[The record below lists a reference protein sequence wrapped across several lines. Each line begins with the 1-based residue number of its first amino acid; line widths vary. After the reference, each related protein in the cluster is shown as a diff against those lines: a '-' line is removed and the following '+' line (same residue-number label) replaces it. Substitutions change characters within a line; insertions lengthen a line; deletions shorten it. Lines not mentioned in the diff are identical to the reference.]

1 MNRYSQMPNKL
12 VNLHTMIQ
20 GFDYQIRDLNIS
32 QEQKQIA
39 IKTIRKIEDKLSQAK
54 YVFPI
59 LNHVS
64 IHHILLDGIAN
75 PGQEITDLLSPDE
88 LSAAL
93 LLDIDKMGITDPI
106 TQKYNLRQT
115 YTNNKIQDA
124 KKLTLDF
131 FNHIKEINKGKE
143 KYLPEFLILAST
155 LTKDINER
163 YTEENKNH
171 IFFNTPIIPELFNV
185 LQEQNLTGANVPED
199 MGYLIKTAKTLNTD
213 TKEIWENPNSPYY
226 NTKPYTA
233 VHFFGANIK
242 DNNFSFNKE
251 RKKYVL
257 DNLKA
262 PVPIKEI
269 KDKLI
274 AQGKIYPNQ
283 QPDEQQITEYTIK
296 IKKETL
302 KSTLTTSQ
310 HLNETINVAKDGIV
324 KKIPVRDLIKTLTP
338 KATEEAI
345 AMDKL
350 IKELKPEDIKDQTF
364 FKMYYNY
371 TKPYFNAKNFL
382 SLQTLYLENKNQRP
396 IKDIHII
403 EPDTKNDK
411 IYTGKLLPKNN
422 PTYLFAGNITDCCQ
436 KINGEAESVVWDTAQ
451 NPNSWIFAVLDDSN
465 KIIAQSYIWESQGTY
480 TIDSIESQI
489 KSVPKENTILQDFF
503 NIHLNNIYKKFAAEL
518 GDLVFIVNNNT
529 PATNISPISP
539 KVYEREFTNQTGI
552 YKGDSNKKK
561 LFHKD
566 YSNINLNEKPDNQK
580 DKELYLLK
588 LLDAFRNSNY
598 QQGKYIYELGKTNVN
613 FTSMDRHLL
622 ETELFQ
628 KALDQEFNTEQLK
641 QTDLYQNFTPNADQK
656 IYYEIMRLIIN
667 DIETNYLYELI
678 DLYIRTDAKQRL
690 TQILNECFQW
700 GQENQLS
707 TNIKTKYKEII
718 QDPKIRIY
726 EYLKNNN
733 IKYVATSGNIHILE
747 TRPIT
752 LDPKILDLAF
762 YNHINITQRSGD
774 VENPIEHKKI
784 LPNNTQQEQE

>member
-1 MNRYSQMPNKL
+1 MNRYSQMQNKL

-20 GFDYQIRDLNIS
+20 GFDFQIRDLNIS
-32 QEQKQIA
+32 QEQKEIA
-39 IKTIRKIEDKLSQAK
+39 KQTIRKIEDKLSQAK
-54 YVFPI
+54 YVFSI
-59 LNHVS
+59 SSQVS
-64 IHHILLDGIAN
+64 IHHILLDGLAN

-93 LLDIDKMGITDPI
+93 LLDINKMGITDPI
-106 TQKYNLRQT
+106 TQKYNLKET

-124 KKLTLDF
+124 KKLTLEF

-155 LTKDINER
+155 LTKDINEK

-171 IFFNTPIIPELFNV
+171 IFFNSPIIPELFNV
-185 LQEQNLTGANVPED
+185 LQEENLSGASVPED

-213 TKEIWENPNSPYY
+213 TKEIWENPYSPYY
-226 NTKPYTA
+226 NTRPYTA

-262 PVPIKEI
+262 PVPLKEI

-274 AQGKIYPNQ
+274 RQGINYPDL
-283 QPDEQQITEYTIK
+283 QPDEKQIKEYTAR

-302 KSTLTTSQ
+302 RSTLTTSQ
-310 HLNETINVAKDGIV
+310 HLDEIINVIKDGQV
-324 KKIPVRDLIKTLTP
+324 KKIAVRDLIRTSTP

-371 TKPYFNAKNFL
+371 TKPYFNAKNFI
-382 SLQTLYLENKNQRP
+382 SLQNLYLENKNQIP
-396 IKDIHII
+396 IRDINII
-403 EPDTKNDK
+403 YPDTKNDK
-411 IYTGKLLPKNN
+411 VYTAKLLPKNN

-451 NPNSWIFAVLDDSN
+451 NMDSWIFAIFDDSN
-465 KIIAQSYIWESQGTY
+465 KIIVQSYIWKSEDTY

-489 KSVPKENTILQDFF
+489 KTVAEDNIILQDFF
-503 NIHLNNIYKKFAAEL
+503 KIHLANIYKQFAAEL
-518 GDLVFIVNNNT
+518 GDLVFIGNNNT
-529 PATNISPISP
+529 PATNIKTLSP
-539 KVYEREFTNQTGI
+539 KVYEREFKNQTGI
-552 YKGDSNKKK
+552 YKGDSSKKK
-561 LFHKD
+561 LFHID
-566 YSNINLNEKPDNQK
+566 YSNIDLNDKPDNTK
-580 DKELYLLK
+580 DKELYLYK
-588 LLDAFRNSNY
+588 LFAAFRNSNY
-598 QQGKYIYELGKTNVN
+598 QQGKYIYELGKTKTD
-613 FTSMDRHLL
+613 FTSMDRITL
-622 ETELFQ
+622 EIDLFQ
-628 KALDQEFNTEQLK
+628 KALKEEFNTEQLK

-656 IYYEIMRLIIN
+656 IYDEIMRLIIN

-678 DLYIRTDAKQRL
+678 NLYIRTDAKQRL
-690 TQILNECFQW
+690 LKILRECFEW
-700 GQENQLS
+700 GQENQIS
-707 TNIKTKYKEII
+707 TNIKTKYQDII
-718 QDPKIRIY
+718 QDPKITIY
-726 EYLKNNN
+726 QYLKDNN
-733 IKYVATSGNIHILE
+733 IKYVATSGNIHILD

-752 LDPKILDLAF
+752 LSQRILDIAYF
-762 YNHINITQRSGD
+762 NKINITQRSGD
-774 VENPIEHKKI
+774 IENPIEHKKI
-784 LPNNTQQEQE
+784 LPNKIEIE

>member
-1 MNRYSQMPNKL
+1 MQNKL

-20 GFDYQIRDLNIS
+20 GFDFQIRDLNIS
-32 QEQKQIA
+32 QEQKEIA
-39 IKTIRKIEDKLSQAK
+39 KQTIRKIEDKLSQAK

-64 IHHILLDGIAN
+64 IHHILLDGLAN

-93 LLDIDKMGITDPI
+93 LLDINKMGITDPI
-106 TQKYNLRQT
+106 TQKYNLKET

-124 KKLTLDF
+124 KKLTLEF

-155 LTKDINER
+155 LTKDINEK

-171 IFFNTPIIPELFNV
+171 IFFNSPIIPELFNV
-185 LQEQNLTGANVPED
+185 LQEENLSGASVPED
-199 MGYLIKTAKTLNTD
+199 MGYIIKTAKTLNTD
-213 TKEIWENPNSPYY
+213 TKEIWENPYSPYY
-226 NTKPYTA
+226 NTRPYTA

-274 AQGKIYPNQ
+274 AQGKIYPDQ
-283 QPDEQQITEYTIK
+283 QPDEKQIKEYTAR

-302 KSTLTTSQ
+302 RSTLTTSQ
-310 HLNETINVAKDGIV
+310 HLDEIINVIKDGQV
-324 KKIPVRDLIKTLTP
+324 KKIAVRDLIRTLTP

-371 TKPYFNAKNFL
+371 TKPYFNAKNFI
-382 SLQTLYLENKNQRP
+382 SLQNLYLENKNQIP
-396 IKDIHII
+396 IRDINII
-403 EPDTKNDK
+403 YPDTKNDK
-411 IYTGKLLPKNN
+411 VYTAKLLPKNN

-451 NPNSWIFAVLDDSN
+451 NMDSWIFAIFDDSN
-465 KIIAQSYIWESQGTY
+465 KIIVQSYIWKSEDTY

-489 KSVPKENTILQDFF
+489 KTVAEDNIILQDFF
-503 NIHLNNIYKKFAAEL
+503 KIHLANIYKQFAAEL
-518 GDLVFIVNNNT
+518 GDLVFIGNNNT
-529 PATNISPISP
+529 PATNIKTLSS
-539 KVYEREFTNQTGI
+539 KVYEREFKNQTGI
-552 YKGDSNKKK
+552 YKGDSSKKK
-561 LFHKD
+561 LFHID
-566 YSNINLNEKPDNQK
+566 YSNIDLNDKPDNTK
-580 DKELYLLK
+580 DKELYLYK
-588 LLDAFRNSNY
+588 LFAAFKNSNY
-598 QQGKYIYELGKTNVN
+598 QQGKYIYELGKTNVD
-613 FTSMDRHLL
+613 FTGMDKNTL
-622 ETELFQ
+622 EIDLFQ
-628 KALDQEFNTEQLK
+628 KALKEQFNTEQLK
-641 QTDLYQNFTPNADQK
+641 QTDLFQNFRTNADQK
-656 IYYEIMRLIIN
+656 IYDEIMRLIIN

-690 TQILNECFQW
+690 LKILRECFEW
-700 GQENQLS
+700 GQENQIS
-707 TNIKTKYKEII
+707 TNIKTKYQDII
-718 QDPKIRIY
+718 QDPKITIY
-726 EYLKNNN
+726 QYLKDNN
-733 IKYVATSGNIHILE
+733 IKYVATSGNIHILDE
-747 TRPIT
+747 RPIT
-752 LDPKILDLAF
+752 LSQRILDIAYF
-762 YNHINITQRSGD
+762 NKINITQRSGD
-774 VENPIEHKKI
+774 IENPIEHKKI
-784 LPNNTQQEQE
+784 LPDKIEIE

>member
-1 MNRYSQMPNKL
+1 MPNKL
-12 VNLHTMIQ
+12 VNIHTIIQ
-20 GFDYQIRDLNIS
+20 GFDFQIRDLNIS
-32 QEQKQIA
+32 QAQKEIA
-39 IKTIRKIEDKLSQAK
+39 KQTIRKIEDKLSQAK
-54 YVFPI
+54 YVFSI
-59 LNHVS
+59 ASQVS
-64 IHHILLDGIAN
+64 IHHILLDGLVN

-93 LLDIDKMGITDPI
+93 LLDINKMGITDPI
-106 TQKYNLRQT
+106 TQKYNPRET

-124 KKLTLDF
+124 KKLTLEF

-143 KYLPEFLILAST
+143 KYLPEFLILAAT
-155 LTKDINER
+155 LTKDINEK

-171 IFFNTPIIPELFNV
+171 IFFNSPIIPELFNV
-185 LQEQNLTGANVPED
+185 LQEENLSGASVPED

-213 TKEIWENPNSPYY
+213 TKEIWENPYSPYH
-226 NTKPYTA
+226 NTRPYTA

-274 AQGKIYPNQ
+274 AQGKIYPDQ
-283 QPDEQQITEYTIK
+283 QPDEKQIKEYTTR

-310 HLNETINVAKDGIV
+310 HLDEIINVAKDGQV
-324 KKIPVRDLIKTLTP
+324 KKIAVRDLIRTSTP

-371 TKPYFNAKNFL
+371 TKPYFNAKNFI
-382 SLQTLYLENKNQRP
+382 SLQNLYLENKNQIP
-396 IKDIHII
+396 IRDINII
-403 EPDTKNDK
+403 YPDTKNDK
-411 IYTGKLLPKNN
+411 VYTAKLLPKNN
-422 PTYLFAGNITDCCQ
+422 PTYLFVGNITDCCQ

-451 NPNSWIFAVLDDSN
+451 NMDSWIFAIFDDSN
-465 KIIAQSYIWESQGTY
+465 KIIVQSYIWKSEDTY

-489 KSVPKENTILQDFF
+489 KTVAEDNIILQDFF
-503 NIHLNNIYKKFAAEL
+503 KIHLANIYKQFAAEL
-518 GDLVFIVNNNT
+518 GDLVFIGNNNT
-529 PATNISPISP
+529 PATNIKPLSP
-539 KVYEREFTNQTGI
+539 KVYEREFKNQTGI
-552 YKGDSNKKK
+552 YKGDSSKKK
-561 LFHKD
+561 IFHID
-566 YSNINLNEKPDNQK
+566 YSNIDLNDKPDNTK
-580 DKELYLLK
+580 DKELYLYK
-588 LLDAFRNSNY
+588 LFAAFKNSNY
-598 QQGKYIYELGKTNVN
+598 QQGKYIYELGKTNVD
-613 FTSMDRHLL
+613 FSGMDRNTL
-622 ETELFQ
+622 ETDLFQ
-628 KALDQEFNTEQLK
+628 KALNEEFNTEQLK
-641 QTDLYQNFTPNADQK
+641 QTDLFQNFTPNADQK

-678 DLYIRTDAKQRL
+678 NLYIRTDAKQRL
-690 TQILNECFQW
+690 LKILRECFEW
-700 GQENQLS
+700 GQENQIS
-707 TNIKTKYKEII
+707 TNIKTKYQDII
-718 QDPKIRIY
+718 QDPKITIY
-726 EYLKNNN
+726 QYLKDNN
-733 IKYVATSGNIHILE
+733 IKYVATSGNIHILD

-752 LDPKILDLAF
+752 LSQRILDIAYF
-762 YNHINITQRSGD
+762 NKINITQRSGD

-784 LPNNTQQEQE
+784 LPDKIEIEQ

>member
-1 MNRYSQMPNKL
+1 MNRYSQMQNKL

-20 GFDYQIRDLNIS
+20 GFDFQIRDLNIS
-32 QEQKQIA
+32 QEQKEIA
-39 IKTIRKIEDKLSQAK
+39 KQTIRKIEDKLSQAK
-54 YVFPI
+54 YVFSI
-59 LNHVS
+59 SSQVS

-75 PGQEITDLLSPDE
+75 PEQEITDLLSPDE

-93 LLDIDKMGITDPI
+93 LLDINKMGITDPI
-106 TQKYNLRQT
+106 TQKYNLKET

-124 KKLTLDF
+124 KKLTLEF

-155 LTKDINER
+155 LTKDINEK

-171 IFFNTPIIPELFNV
+171 IFFNSPIIPELFNV
-185 LQEQNLTGANVPED
+185 LQEQNLSGASVPED

-213 TKEIWENPNSPYY
+213 TKEIWENPYSPYY
-226 NTKPYTA
+226 NTRPYTA

-262 PVPIKEI
+262 PVPLKEI

-274 AQGKIYPNQ
+274 RQGINYPDL
-283 QPDEQQITEYTIK
+283 QPDEKQIKEYTAR

-302 KSTLTTSQ
+302 RSTLTTSQ
-310 HLNETINVAKDGIV
+310 HLDEIINVIKDGQV
-324 KKIPVRDLIKTLTP
+324 KKIAVRDLIRTSTP

-371 TKPYFNAKNFL
+371 TKPYFNAKNFI
-382 SLQTLYLENKNQRP
+382 SLQNLYLENKNQIP
-396 IKDIHII
+396 IRDINII
-403 EPDTKNDK
+403 YPDTKNDK
-411 IYTGKLLPKNN
+411 VYTAKLLPKNN

-451 NPNSWIFAVLDDSN
+451 NMDSWIFAIFDDSN
-465 KIIAQSYIWESQGTY
+465 KIIVQSYIWKSEDTY

-489 KSVPKENTILQDFF
+489 KTVAEDNIILQDFF
-503 NIHLNNIYKKFAAEL
+503 KIHLANIYKQFAAEL
-518 GDLVFIVNNNT
+518 GDLVFIGNNNT
-529 PATNISPISP
+529 PATNIKTLSP
-539 KVYEREFTNQTGI
+539 KVYEREFKNQTGI
-552 YKGDSNKKK
+552 YKGDSSKKK
-561 LFHKD
+561 LFHMD
-566 YSNINLNEKPDNQK
+566 YSSINLNDKPDNTK
-580 DKELYLLK
+580 DKELYLYK
-588 LLDAFRNSNY
+588 LFAAFRNSNY
-598 QQGKYIYELGKTNVN
+598 QQGKYIYELGKTKTD
-613 FTSMDRHLL
+613 FTSMDRITL
-622 ETELFQ
+622 EIDLFQ
-628 KALDQEFNTEQLK
+628 KALKEEFNTEQLK

-656 IYYEIMRLIIN
+656 IYDEIMRLIIN

-678 DLYIRTDAKQRL
+678 NLYIRTDAKQRL
-690 TQILNECFQW
+690 LKILRECFEW
-700 GQENQLS
+700 GQENQIS
-707 TNIKTKYKEII
+707 TNIKTKYQDII
-718 QDPKIRIY
+718 QDPKITIY
-726 EYLKNNN
+726 QYLKDNN
-733 IKYVATSGNIHILE
+733 IKYVATSGNIHILD

-752 LDPKILDLAF
+752 LSQRILDIAYF
-762 YNHINITQRSGD
+762 NKINITQRSGD
-774 VENPIEHKKI
+774 IENPIEHKKI
-784 LPNNTQQEQE
+784 LPNKIEIE

>member
-1 MNRYSQMPNKL
+1 MNRYSQMQNKL

-20 GFDYQIRDLNIS
+20 GFDFQIRDLNIS
-32 QEQKQIA
+32 QEQKEIA
-39 IKTIRKIEDKLSQAK
+39 KQTIRKIEDKLSQAK
-54 YVFPI
+54 YVFSI
-59 LNHVS
+59 SSQVS

-75 PGQEITDLLSPDE
+75 PEQEITDLLSPDE

-93 LLDIDKMGITDPI
+93 LLDINKMGITDLI
-106 TQKYNLRQT
+106 TQKYNPRET

-124 KKLTLDF
+124 KKLTLEF

-155 LTKDINER
+155 LTKDINEK

-171 IFFNTPIIPELFNV
+171 IFFNSPIIPELFNV
-185 LQEQNLTGANVPED
+185 LQEQNLSGASVPED

-213 TKEIWENPNSPYY
+213 TKEIWENPYSPYY
-226 NTKPYTA
+226 NTRPYTA

-262 PVPIKEI
+262 PVPLKEI

-274 AQGKIYPNQ
+274 RQGINYPDL
-283 QPDEQQITEYTIK
+283 QPDEKQIKEYTAR

-302 KSTLTTSQ
+302 RSTLTTSQ
-310 HLNETINVAKDGIV
+310 HLDEIINVIKDGQV
-324 KKIPVRDLIKTLTP
+324 KKIAVRDLIRTSTP

-371 TKPYFNAKNFL
+371 TKPYFNAKNFI
-382 SLQTLYLENKNQRP
+382 SLQNLYLENKNQIP
-396 IKDIHII
+396 IRDINII
-403 EPDTKNDK
+403 YPDTKNDK
-411 IYTGKLLPKNN
+411 VYTAKLLPKNN

-451 NPNSWIFAVLDDSN
+451 NMDSWIFAIFDDSN
-465 KIIAQSYIWESQGTY
+465 KIIVQSYIWKSEDTY

-489 KSVPKENTILQDFF
+489 KTVAEDNIILQDFF
-503 NIHLNNIYKKFAAEL
+503 KIHLANIYKQFAAEL
-518 GDLVFIVNNNT
+518 GDLVFIGNNNT
-529 PATNISPISP
+529 PATNIKTLSP
-539 KVYEREFTNQTGI
+539 KVYEREFKNQTGI
-552 YKGDSNKKK
+552 YKGDSSKKK
-561 LFHKD
+561 LFHMD
-566 YSNINLNEKPDNQK
+566 YSSINLNDKPDNTK
-580 DKELYLLK
+580 DKELYLYK
-588 LLDAFRNSNY
+588 LFAAFRNSNY
-598 QQGKYIYELGKTNVN
+598 QQGKYIYELGKTKTD
-613 FTSMDRHLL
+613 FTSMDRITL
-622 ETELFQ
+622 EIDLFQ
-628 KALDQEFNTEQLK
+628 KALKEEFNTEQLK

-656 IYYEIMRLIIN
+656 IYDEIMRLIIN

-678 DLYIRTDAKQRL
+678 NLYIRTDAKQRL
-690 TQILNECFQW
+690 LKILRECFEW
-700 GQENQLS
+700 GQENQIS
-707 TNIKTKYKEII
+707 TNIKTKYQDII
-718 QDPKIRIY
+718 QDPKITIY
-726 EYLKNNN
+726 QYLKDNN
-733 IKYVATSGNIHILE
+733 IKYVATSGNIHILD

-752 LDPKILDLAF
+752 LSQRILDIAYF
-762 YNHINITQRSGD
+762 NKINITQRSGD
-774 VENPIEHKKI
+774 IENPIEHKKI
-784 LPNNTQQEQE
+784 LPNKIEIE

>member
-1 MNRYSQMPNKL
+1 
-12 VNLHTMIQ
+12 MIQ
-20 GFDYQIRDLNIS
+20 GFDFQIRDLNIS
-32 QEQKQIA
+32 QEQKEIA
-39 IKTIRKIEDKLSQAK
+39 KQTIRKIEDKLSQAK

-75 PGQEITDLLSPDE
+75 PEQEITDLLSPDE

-93 LLDIDKMGITDPI
+93 LLDINKMGITDPI

-124 KKLTLDF
+124 KKLTLEF

-155 LTKDINER
+155 LTKDINDK

-262 PVPIKEI
+262 PVPLKEI

-283 QPDEQQITEYTIK
+283 QPDEQQIKEYTTR

-302 KSTLTTSQ
+302 RSTITTSQ
-310 HLNETINVAKDGIV
+310 HLDEIINVAKDGVV
-324 KKIPVRDLIKTLTP
+324 KKIAVRDLIRTSTP

-382 SLQTLYLENKNQRP
+382 SLQNLYLENKNQTP
-396 IKDIHII
+396 IKDINII
-403 EPDTKNDK
+403 YPDTKNDK
-411 IYTGKLLPKNN
+411 VYTAKLLPKNN

-436 KINGEAESVVWDTAQ
+436 KINGEAESVVWDIAQ
-451 NPNSWIFAVLDDSN
+451 NIDSWIFAIFDDSN
-465 KIIAQSYIWESQGTY
+465 KIIVQSYIWKSEGTY

-489 KSVPKENTILQDFF
+489 KTVPQENTILQDFF
-503 NIHLNNIYKKFAAEL
+503 KIHLTNIYKQFAAEL
-518 GDLVFIVNNNT
+518 GDLVFIGNNNT
-529 PATNISPISP
+529 PTTNIKPISP
-539 KVYEREFTNQTGI
+539 KVYEREFKNQSGI
-552 YKGDSNKKK
+552 YKGDSQKKK
-561 LFHKD
+561 LFHID
-566 YSNINLNEKPDNQK
+566 FSNINLNDKPDNTK
-580 DKELYLLK
+580 DKELYLYK
-588 LLDAFRNSNY
+588 LFAAFKNSNY

-613 FTSMDRHLL
+613 FTSMDRNTL
-622 ETELFQ
+622 ETDLFQ
-628 KALDQEFNTEQLK
+628 KALNQEFNIEQLK
-641 QTDLYQNFTPNADQK
+641 QTDLFQNFTPNADQK
-656 IYYEIMRLIIN
+656 IYHEIMRLIIN

-678 DLYIRTDAKQRL
+678 NLYIRTDAKERL
-690 TQILNECFQW
+690 LKILRECFEW
-700 GQENQLS
+700 GQESQIS
-707 TNIKTKYKEII
+707 TNIKTKYQDII
-718 QDPKIRIY
+718 QDPKITIY
-726 EYLKNNN
+726 QYLKDNN
-733 IKYVATSGNIHILE
+733 IKYVATSGNIHILDE
-747 TRPIT
+747 RPIT
-752 LDPKILDLAF
+752 LSQRILDIAYF
-762 YNHINITQRSGD
+762 NKINITQRSGD
-774 VENPIEHKKI
+774 IENPIEHKKI

>member
-1 MNRYSQMPNKL
+1 MQNKL

-20 GFDYQIRDLNIS
+20 GFDFQIRDLNIS
-32 QEQKQIA
+32 QEQKEIA
-39 IKTIRKIEDKLSQAK
+39 KQTIRKIEDKLSQAK
-54 YVFPI
+54 YVFSI
-59 LNHVS
+59 SSQVS

-75 PGQEITDLLSPDE
+75 PEQEITDLLSPDE

-93 LLDIDKMGITDPI
+93 LLDINKMGITDLI
-106 TQKYNLRQT
+106 TQKYNPRET

-124 KKLTLDF
+124 KKLTLEF

-155 LTKDINER
+155 LTKDINEK

-171 IFFNTPIIPELFNV
+171 IFFNSPIIPELFNV
-185 LQEQNLTGANVPED
+185 LQEQNLSGASVPED

-213 TKEIWENPNSPYY
+213 TKEIWENPYSPYY
-226 NTKPYTA
+226 NTRPYTA

-262 PVPIKEI
+262 PVPLKEI

-274 AQGKIYPNQ
+274 RQGINYPDL
-283 QPDEQQITEYTIK
+283 QPDEKQIKEYTAR

-302 KSTLTTSQ
+302 RSTLTTSQ
-310 HLNETINVAKDGIV
+310 HLDEIINVIKDGQV
-324 KKIPVRDLIKTLTP
+324 KKIAVRDLIRTSTP

-371 TKPYFNAKNFL
+371 TKPYFNAKNFI
-382 SLQTLYLENKNQRP
+382 SLQNLYLENKNQIP
-396 IKDIHII
+396 IRDINII
-403 EPDTKNDK
+403 YPDTKNDK
-411 IYTGKLLPKNN
+411 VYTAKLLPKNN

-451 NPNSWIFAVLDDSN
+451 NMDSWIFAIFDDSN
-465 KIIAQSYIWESQGTY
+465 KIIVQSYIWKSEDTY

-489 KSVPKENTILQDFF
+489 KTVAEDNIILQDFF
-503 NIHLNNIYKKFAAEL
+503 KIHLANIYKQFAAEL
-518 GDLVFIVNNNT
+518 GDLVFIGNNNT
-529 PATNISPISP
+529 PATNIKTLSP
-539 KVYEREFTNQTGI
+539 KVYEREFKNQTGI
-552 YKGDSNKKK
+552 YKGDSSKKK
-561 LFHKD
+561 LFHMD
-566 YSNINLNEKPDNQK
+566 YSSINLNDKPDNTK
-580 DKELYLLK
+580 DKELYLYK
-588 LLDAFRNSNY
+588 LFAAFRNSNY
-598 QQGKYIYELGKTNVN
+598 QQGKYIYELGKTKTD
-613 FTSMDRHLL
+613 FTSMDRITL
-622 ETELFQ
+622 EIDLFQ
-628 KALDQEFNTEQLK
+628 KALKEEFNTEQLK

-656 IYYEIMRLIIN
+656 IYDEIMRLIIN

-678 DLYIRTDAKQRL
+678 NLYIRTDAKQRL
-690 TQILNECFQW
+690 LKILRECFEW
-700 GQENQLS
+700 GQENQIS
-707 TNIKTKYKEII
+707 TNIKTKYQDII
-718 QDPKIRIY
+718 QDPKITIY
-726 EYLKNNN
+726 QYLKDNN
-733 IKYVATSGNIHILE
+733 IKYVATSGNIHILD

-752 LDPKILDLAF
+752 LSQRILDIAYF
-762 YNHINITQRSGD
+762 NKINITQRSGD
-774 VENPIEHKKI
+774 IENPIEHKKI
-784 LPNNTQQEQE
+784 LPNKIEIE